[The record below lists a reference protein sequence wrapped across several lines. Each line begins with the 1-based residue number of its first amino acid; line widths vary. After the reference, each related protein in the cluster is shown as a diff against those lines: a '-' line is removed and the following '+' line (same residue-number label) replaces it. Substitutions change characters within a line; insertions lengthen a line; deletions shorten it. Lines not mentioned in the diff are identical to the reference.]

1 MKLEEITACMR
12 EIVAQIIASDKN
24 VDRDAITL
32 HEEDS
37 LIEGGLI
44 DSLLVVQ
51 LIEEMIDRFDIII
64 NPAELSLENFD
75 SIGRISRFVLAK
87 MDGVE

>member
-1 MKLEEITACMR
+1 MNLEEITARMR
-12 EIVAQIIASDKN
+12 EIVVQIIASDKN
-24 VDRDAITL
+24 VDMDAITL

-51 LIEEMIDRFDIII
+51 LIEEMIDRFDIMI

>member
-1 MKLEEITACMR
+1 MKLEEITANVR
-12 EIVAQIIASDKN
+12 EIVVQIIASDKN
-24 VDRDAITL
+24 IDMGAIIL

-37 LIEGGLI
+37 LIDGGLI
-44 DSLLVVQ
+44 DSLLMVQ
-51 LIEEMIDRFDIII
+51 LIEEMDMRFDIVI

-87 MDGVE
+87 MNGAG